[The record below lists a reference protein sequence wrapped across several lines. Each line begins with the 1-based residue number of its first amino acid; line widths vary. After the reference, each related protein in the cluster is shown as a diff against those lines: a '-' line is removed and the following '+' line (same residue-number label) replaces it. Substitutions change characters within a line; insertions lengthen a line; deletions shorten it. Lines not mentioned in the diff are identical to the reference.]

1 MALVPKYSI
10 DQATSCVYMDYIDAT
25 GSYSVSN
32 TEGYGAPNPTAAS
45 VITYV
50 LSILQPEATLP
61 YIYTFTIVNLVI
73 TDCTQTTPA
82 GVVTNIYA
90 DLLSTVFPFTAADPF
105 RITSE
110 MLGESST
117 DSLPDGVY
125 NAAISLTS
133 TGPAT
138 VTNDADFL
146 LQCVVCKCKD
156 QKFAA
161 LSPADCNCE
170 CGKIEKLMAID
181 SFIQSAN
188 SAMDVGY
195 SAEAQINITKAADLC
210 SGNCGCG
217 D

>member
-1 MALVPKYSI
+1 MALLPQYTI
-10 DQATSCVYMDYIDAT
+10 DQSTACSYIDYIDNT
-25 GSYSVSN
+25 GVYSDPTN
-32 TEGYGAPNPTAAS
+32 LTGYGAPNPTKAS
-45 VITYV
+45 VTKYI
-50 LSILQPEATLP
+50 LNILQPEATIP
-61 YIYTFTIVNLVI
+61 YIFTFTIVNLVI
-73 TDCTQTTPA
+73 TACTKTDPA

-90 DLLSTVFPFTAADPF
+90 DLISTVFPFTAANPF
-105 RITSE
+105 RIQADD
-110 MLGESST
+110 LGGTEG
-117 DSLPDGVY
+117 DSIADGVY

-170 CGKIEKLMAID
+170 CGKIDKLMSID
-181 SFIQSAN
+181 AFIQAAN

-195 SAEAQINITKAADLC
+195 SEQAQINITKAADLC
-210 SGNCGCG
+210 SGNCGCN
-217 D
+217 